1 MISNFIEKWGVDNP
15 SKDDNIKK
23 IKLERTLVIKDPL
36 LAKQYS
42 LPEGSYNTKCT
53 LKSVWSDDEVIVDP
67 ELIKNSSD
75 LLKALFVKN
84 ICTQIEEEF
93 K

>member
-1 MISNFIEKWGVDNP
+1 MIGPIAEEYF
-15 SKDDNIKK
+15 
-23 IKLERTLVIKDPL
+23 
-36 LAKQYS
+36 
-42 LPEGSYNTKCT
+42 LPEGSYNTKYT

-67 ELIKNSSD
+67 ELIKNASD

>member
-1 MISNFIEKWGVDNP
+1 MIKN
-15 SKDDNIKK
+15 
-23 IKLERTLVIKDPL
+23 PL
-36 LAKQYS
+36 LAEEYS
-42 LPEGSYNTKCT
+42 LPEGSYNAECT
-53 LKSVWSDDEVIVDP
+53 LKSAWSDDEVIIDP
-67 ELIKNSSD
+67 ELIKNASD

>member
-1 MISNFIEKWGVDNP
+1 MIKH
-15 SKDDNIKK
+15 
-23 IKLERTLVIKDPL
+23 PL
-36 LAKQYS
+36 LAEEYS
-42 LPEGSYNTKCT
+42 LPECSYNTKCT
-53 LKSVWSDDEVIVDP
+53 LKSAWSDDEVIVDP
-67 ELIKNSSD
+67 ELIKNASD